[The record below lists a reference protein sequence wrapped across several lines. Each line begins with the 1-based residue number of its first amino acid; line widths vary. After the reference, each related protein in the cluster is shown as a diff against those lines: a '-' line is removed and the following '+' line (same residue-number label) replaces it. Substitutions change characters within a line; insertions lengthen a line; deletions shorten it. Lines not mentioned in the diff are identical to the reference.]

1 MPLGNEAIF
10 DERFTLRMGR
20 VLTRL
25 ALHDGHDAIA
35 ADLNMDRRTVAADVA
50 KAKLL
55 TGCETQAE
63 LGHWWRTNRKPVAM
77 RVLDESRGKHQ
88 LIEGFNATGTPST
101 CSMGQG
107 NCGTW

>member
-1 MPLGNEAIF
+1 MPLDDAVF
-10 DERFTLRMGR
+10 YERFTLGR

-25 ALHDGHDAIA
+25 ALHDAYDAIA

-63 LGHWWRTNRKPVAM
+63 LVHWWQTNRKPVAM
-77 RVLDESRGKHQ
+77 RVLESFGIDPLE
-88 LIEGFNATGTPST
+88 LIA
-101 CSMGQG
+101 
-107 NCGTW
+107 

>member
-1 MPLGNEAIF
+1 MPLDDAVF
-10 DERFTLRMGR
+10 YERFTLRMGR

-25 ALHDGHDAIA
+25 ALHDAYDAIA

-63 LGHWWRTNRKPVAM
+63 LVHWWQTNRKPVAM
-77 RVLDESRGKHQ
+77 RVLESFGIDPLE
-88 LIEGFNATGTPST
+88 LIA
-101 CSMGQG
+101 
-107 NCGTW
+107 